1 MEVLA
6 ETFAE
11 LNVVDTLAEA
21 VQAVGFSK
29 PTALQEHLLPII
41 QGGADVLLQAHSG
54 SGRSLAYQL
63 PMMQRLLERDPLEG
77 RGPRSLI
84 LSPNRDAA
92 MKVGRMIK
100 DLGRDS
106 PLRFGTVVGGRPYPM
121 QHQLLRRPLDI
132 LVATP
137 ARLMDHIRRGR
148 VPFERLE
155 ILVIDR
161 VDEMLDMGLE
171 EDLAFIAGTAPGQRQ
186 TVFLAERLSVA
197 VEALSERLQ
206 REPQRI
212 EFDAPPAQ
220 AAPAAP
226 EVEPEEAVAK
236 PAAKPAGQREGRRRS
251 RSGRDGQS
259 RKPRGQKNAGASPR
273 GEVNGNVAAPSP
285 SATRPKPKAKSN
297 SNNGNGNSNNK
308 QGRAGNNKAGLRGP
322 GRRTG
327 GQGRRQ
333 PDVRFPSDYA
343 NGPRAPQS
351 KSDAVEQH
359 REVKRH
365 EPGQYLADYG
375 FSSGPSTRKPVT
387 VVYRSKGR
395 KSVRRED
402 EGSDED
408 GA

>member
-21 VQAVGFSK
+21 VQAAGFSK
-29 PTALQEHLLPII
+29 PTALQERLLPII

-63 PMMQRLLERDPLEG
+63 PMMQRLLEREPHEG

-84 LSPNRDAA
+84 LSPSRDAA

-155 ILVIDR
+155 ALVIDR
-161 VDEMLDMGLE
+161 VDEMLEMGLE
-171 EDLAFIAGTAPGQRQ
+171 EDLAFIAGTAPGPRQ
-186 TVFLAERLSVA
+186 TVLLAERLGAA

-212 EFDAPPAQ
+212 EFDEPPA
-220 AAPAAP
+220 AVPTAPAVQP
-226 EVEPEEAVAK
+226 EATAK
-236 PAAKPAGQREGRRRS
+236 PAAKPAGQREGRRR
-251 RSGRDGQS
+251 RSGRDGQV
-259 RKPRGQKNAGASPR
+259 RKPRGQKNAGAPR
-273 GEVNGNVAAPSP
+273 GEVNGNVALSSP
-285 SATRPKPKAKSN
+285 SAAKPKPKAKSAN
-297 SNNGNGNSNNK
+297 SSNSNNK
-308 QGRAGNNKAGLRGP
+308 PGRAGNSKAGLRGP
-322 GRRTG
+322 GRR
-327 GQGRRQ
+327 QS
-333 PDVRFPSDYA
+333 DVRFPSDYA

-351 KSDAVEQH
+351 KSDAAEQH

-365 EPGQYLADYG
+365 EPAQYLADYG
-375 FSSGPSTRKPVT
+375 FSSSPSTRKPVT

-395 KSVRRED
+395 KSVRRKD
-402 EGSDED
+402 EGGDDSDT
-408 GA
+408 